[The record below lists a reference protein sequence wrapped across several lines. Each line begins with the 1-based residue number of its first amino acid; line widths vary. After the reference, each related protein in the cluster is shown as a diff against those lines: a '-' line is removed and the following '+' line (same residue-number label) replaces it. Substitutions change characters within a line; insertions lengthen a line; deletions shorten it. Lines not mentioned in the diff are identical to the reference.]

1 MWQWLEKRGGGK
13 DILFVV
19 VVDDGGGGLMAAV
32 GENAII
38 ATLATSAIIPTI
50 ATSATSPPSPHQPSS
65 PPSQHPPSSQHPPLE
80 GAMCSESYHASWLI
94 QDGSNLPFRKIDF
107 DPRIRVSDL
116 LLCLCFRLLFLFQ
129 LKIFET
135 VKNSFLSLIKNG
147 FRFWCLIGPR
157 TMKIEEYKRR
167 GSSICRKSNKS
178 KKAIITITVGTV
190 FGFYVGVSFP
200 PLPSKIHEMSS
211 TCIKIQALA
220 SYRDYTYAA
229 YGHDIGVLN
238 RAHQVMP

>member
-1 MWQWLEKRGGGK
+1 
-13 DILFVV
+13 
-19 VVDDGGGGLMAAV
+19 
-32 GENAII
+32 
-38 ATLATSAIIPTI
+38 
-50 ATSATSPPSPHQPSS
+50 
-65 PPSQHPPSSQHPPLE
+65 
-80 GAMCSESYHASWLI
+80 MCSESYHASWLI

-116 LLCLCFRLLFLFQ
+116 LLCLCFRLFFC
-129 LKIFET
+129 F
-135 VKNSFLSLIKNG
+135 NG

-167 GSSICRKSNKS
+167 GSSIRRKSNES

-190 FGFYVGVSFP
+190 FGFYVG
-200 PLPSKIHEMSS
+200 SS

-238 RAHQVMP
+238 RAHQNTQMFESNPSKVLGLLDKDSSVSEVDVHSNVLLVVGIMKKISISKTLGSKWKHRSNNTFMTKVGLKDADKNGLI

>member
-1 MWQWLEKRGGGK
+1 MEGMGRALCH
-13 DILFVV
+13 
-19 VVDDGGGGLMAAV
+19 AH
-32 GENAII
+32 AII

-50 ATSATSPPSPHQPSS
+50 ATSATSPPSQHQPSS

-116 LLCLCFRLLFLFQ
+116 LLLFQ

-200 PLPSKIHEMSS
+200 PLPS
-211 TCIKIQALA
+211 
-220 SYRDYTYAA
+220 R
-229 YGHDIGVLN
+229 VLN
-238 RAHQVMP
+238 LHKDSGSCILP